1 MPTQLRSGDGPAH
14 LVLMGAVARSYYLQG
29 RSKIEIAA
37 DLGISRF
44 KVARLLD
51 SALASGL
58 VRIRIG
64 LPGALDINLSVELQ
78 ARFGL
83 RHCVVIDTHEHAPV
97 EVRRVLA
104 GAAARLLAE
113 IVTPED
119 VLGLAWA
126 RAVADMAGQLR
137 ELAPVRVV
145 QLTGALSSPDI
156 GDTSIELVRE
166 VAQRSGGVAS
176 YFYAPLIVPDAA
188 TSRALRKQPEIARAF
203 AQVGA
208 VTKAVVGLGA
218 WAPGQSTLF
227 DAMEA
232 FEREELVRLGVIGEI
247 CGSFIDREGRA
258 IISSISERMIGID
271 AAGLASVP
279 EVIAIPYGDAKA
291 QAVRAAIYG
300 GFVNGLVTHSSLARV
315 LLGDDDLGD
324 HDR

>member
-1 MPTQLRSGDGPAH
+1 
-14 LVLMGAVARSYYLQG
+14 
-29 RSKIEIAA
+29 
-37 DLGISRF
+37 GISRF

-51 SALASGL
+51 SAVAAGL

-64 LPGALDINLSVELQ
+64 LPGALDITLSVELQ

-83 RHCVVIDTHEHAPV
+83 RHCVVIDSHESAPA
-97 EVRRVLA
+97 EMRRVLA
-104 GAAARLLAE
+104 GAAARLLTE

-126 RAVADMAGQLR
+126 RSAADMVGQLR
-137 ELAPVRVV
+137 GLAPVPVV
-145 QLTGALSSPDI
+145 QLTGALSSPDL

-166 VAQRSGGVAS
+166 VAHRTGGPAY
-176 YFYAPLIVPDAA
+176 YFYAPLIVPDTA

-227 DAMEA
+227 DAMGA

-247 CGSFIDREGRA
+247 CSSFIDREGHA
-258 IISSISERMIGID
+258 IVSSISERMIGID

-291 QAVRAAIYG
+291 SAVRAAVNG
-300 GFVNGLVTHSSLARV
+300 GFVNGLVTHSSLARI

-324 HDR
+324 DDLGDNDLGDNDLGDHDR